1 MRSFQR
7 DPSVLVDIRL
17 DKIQADLKMNKI
29 SLKFGGMT
37 ALNKIDLTVKTG
49 DFLSIIGPNGAG
61 KTSLLNC
68 ITGNYQY
75 QGGNILFNDKVITG
89 LPTHQIINLGISR
102 TSQNIELFQGISVL
116 DNLLLA
122 RHMHKSYNFIE
133 ASLFSRSVKKNEV
146 YHREIVEELISFLE
160 IEPIRNTLVEE
171 LSQGMQKRVAL
182 GRALALGP
190 KLLLLDEP
198 FTGITF
204 EEKEAMIRFVTTL
217 NEVWN
222 LTIILIEHDLP
233 VVLNISKKIVVFDFG
248 VKVAEGSPDFIQDH
262 PQVIE
267 AYLGDSSTF

>member
-1 MRSFQR
+1 MRSFR
-7 DPSVLVDIRL
+7 REPRELVDIRL
-17 DKIQADLKMNKI
+17 NKMQADLEMNKI

-37 ALNKIDLTVKTG
+37 ALNKIDLTVRTG
-49 DFLSIIGPNGAG
+49 DLLSIIGPNGAG

-75 QGGNILFNDKVITG
+75 QEGNILFNDKLITS

-122 RHMHKSYNFIE
+122 RHRHKNYNFIE
-133 ASLFSRSVKKNEV
+133 AALFSRSVKKNEV

-160 IEPIRNTLVEE
+160 IEPIRNTLIGE

-204 EEKEAMIRFVTTL
+204 EEKEAMVRFVTTL
-217 NEVWN
+217 NEVWD

-233 VVLNISKKIVVFDFG
+233 VVLNISKRIVVFDFG